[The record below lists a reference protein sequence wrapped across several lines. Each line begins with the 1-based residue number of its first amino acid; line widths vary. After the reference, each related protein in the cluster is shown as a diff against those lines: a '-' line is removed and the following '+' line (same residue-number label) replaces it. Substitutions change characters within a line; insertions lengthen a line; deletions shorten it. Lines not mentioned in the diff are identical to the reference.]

1 MLGFRHWLT
10 VPSDEL
16 VSVIDS
22 LDALPWLKQQE
33 DELFAIKQRVELERL
48 KFPTR
53 DIKLGPGGLMDLQWV
68 YRVSELRGI
77 EPPDLTDEG
86 AFLRRLRNRLHLLKL
101 GDLMPVEGSE
111 ELERLEIG
119 MEEKNLVQKLAD
131 LRHNVR
137 TSFETLRRI

>member
-1 MLGFRHWLT
+1 
-10 VPSDEL
+10 
-16 VSVIDS
+16 
-22 LDALPWLKQQE
+22 
-33 DELFAIKQRVELERL
+33 
-48 KFPTR
+48 
-53 DIKLGPGGLMDLQWV
+53 
-68 YRVSELRGI
+68 
-77 EPPDLTDEG
+77 
-86 AFLRRLRNRLHLLKL
+86 LLKL